1 MKPVNL
7 LPGDAPVAAVE
18 PGKPNLGMI
27 GGAVA
32 GFLAIVVVGG
42 YFAMARVDSVK
53 SEAAAANDRATQATQ
68 QTAAVRSQIESIG
81 QPIVDS
87 DRQLAQGAETVLVGA
102 YAERH
107 DFVMMAR
114 ELQAIMEGTG
124 GWYESVEAASASGP
138 DVQESVTIVGYMRT
152 KELVAS
158 FNERANATRTLAN
171 AETIGIESER
181 LTDLDTKRP
190 GIYFKFTMT
199 ADLVDTV
206 APSAGGVGG
215 APGDPTGTTVADGG
229 RGGDGELRL
238 SLEREPRDDAAPAA
252 AAKKRAPAKPK
263 NPFAVASSVAG
274 RGGAS

>member
-7 LPGDAPVAAVE
+7 LPGDAPVASIE

-53 SEAAAANDRATQATQ
+53 SEAAAANEKAAQATE
-68 QTAAVRSQIESIG
+68 QTAAVRSQIDSIG

-107 DFVMMAR
+107 DFVMLAR
-114 ELQAIMEGTG
+114 ELRAIMEGTG
-124 GWYESVEAASASGP
+124 GWYESVEATSAAADSA
-138 DVQESVTIVGYMRT
+138 EKSVKIVGYMRT

-199 ADLVDTV
+199 ADFIDTV
-206 APSAGGVGG
+206 APSAGS
-215 APGDPTGTTVADGG
+215 AEAAGDPGGTTVGSGG
-229 RGGDGELRL
+229 GGGELRL
-238 SLEREPRDDAAPAA
+238 SLDPEPRAAAPKPAP
-252 AAKKRAPAKPK
+252 KKKPAPAKPK

>member
-53 SEAAAANDRATQATQ
+53 SEAAAANERAATATE
-68 QTAAVRSQIESIG
+68 QTAAVRSQIDSIG

-107 DFVMMAR
+107 DFVMLAR
-114 ELQAIMEGTG
+114 ELRAIMEGTG
-124 GWYESVEAASASGP
+124 GWYESVEATSGAG
-138 DVQESVTIVGYMRT
+138 DAAEKSVKIVGYMRT

-206 APSAGGVGG
+206 APSAGGSAG
-215 APGDPTGTTVADGG
+215 AAGDPGGTTVGSG
-229 RGGDGELRL
+229 GGDGELRL
-238 SLEREPRDDAAPAA
+238 SLDPEPRAAAPKPAP
-252 AAKKRAPAKPK
+252 KKKQAPAKPK